1 MNKIIDRLDTLM
13 KSTHDVCSEFGF
25 EQQYDDIKSRREQYN
40 KQPVSL
46 LICGEFKRGK
56 SSFINA
62 FLGENIC
69 AEGIGITTAAIS
81 IIRYGATRRV
91 VRSYGDVSNENVKI
105 MTEEIP
111 FENIEK
117 FSKGTIQDIG
127 DTIMLEIELPNERLK
142 SGLVLIDTPGV
153 GSLDP
158 RHRMLT
164 LYALPRAN
172 AVMFMTDT
180 GEEVMASE
188 ADFYKMY
195 IAPLDCPK
203 RVLLNKVD
211 AASEDDV
218 QTLINDSI
226 KKLELA
232 TNIKVIPLSA
242 ELWKEYNKTHDK
254 ELCEKSHANEVEESV
269 EELRNEY
276 WKLYATHLRD
286 DYANIIEEVSKS
298 IETRIAELKDS
309 NDINEKVQNLQNRM
323 SELTKMKQELSDKSS
338 GKRGKINELI
348 KSSQDRIL
356 SEFQRESILLSTEKL
371 KNLIDSQSHAKT
383 GEDSVIKQMNSEIT
397 KLQASLDKKINSSCS
412 KMAEEAEQSFL
423 LPTLKVNHNSIEKSY
438 SVSHKPL
445 SEKIL
450 NTIQN
455 SYSPALLGGGL
466 GTAIAIPFLGVTAA
480 PFVGLAVAIG
490 GIVVA
495 CRRAKAAERK
505 AQMLDHIQPRVTIA
519 MNELRMYIQKRYDQF
534 NKSLIEQLS
543 ASLEKLNEETK
554 SIVNMLQN
562 CTSDQRQR
570 AEQIAALEQKKKFLG
585 EQLIQTKAVGSD
597 PLSMNHAC

>member
-91 VRSYGDVSNENVKI
+91 VRSYGDVSNENIKI

-254 ELCEKSHANEVEESV
+254 ELCEMSHANEVEESV

-356 SEFQRESILLSTEKL
+356 FEFQRESILLSTEKL
-371 KNLIDSQSHAKT
+371 KTLIDSQSHSKS
-383 GEDSVIKQMNSEIT
+383 GEDAVIKQMNSEVA
-397 KLQASLDKKINSSCS
+397 KLQSSIDTMINNSFSRIVDEVKLTIITPSTQFISPTIS
-412 KMAEEAEQSFL
+412 KQ
-423 LPTLKVNHNSIEKSY
+423 I
-438 SVSHKPL
+438 SVSHKPT
-445 SEKIL
+445 SEKVL
-450 NTIQN
+450 NVVQN
-455 SYSPALLGGGL
+455 AYSPALIGL
-466 GTAIAIPFLGVTAA
+466 GIGAIFSA
-480 PFVGLAVAIG
+480 PVLGLAAGIG

-495 CRRAKAAERK
+495 YRRAKAAERK
-505 AQMLDHIQPRVTIA
+505 AQMLDHIQPHVSIA
-519 MNELRMYIQKRYDQF
+519 MNELRMYIQKRYEQF

-543 ASLEKLNEETK
+543 ASLERLNEETK

-562 CTSDQRQR
+562 CAANQRQR

-597 PLSMNHAC
+597 PLSMNHGC

>member
-13 KSTHDVCSEFGF
+13 KGTHDVCSEFGF
-25 EQQYDDIKSRREQYN
+25 EQQYDDIKSRREQYS

-46 LICGEFKRGK
+46 LVCGEFKRGK

-81 IIRYGATRRV
+81 IIRYGATWRV

-211 AASEDDV
+211 GASEDEV
-218 QTLINDSI
+218 QTLIKDTR
-226 KKLELA
+226 KKLKLA
-232 TNIKVIPLSA
+232 SNVKVIPLSA

-254 ELCEKSHANEVEESV
+254 ELCEMSHANEVEESM

-276 WKLYATHLRD
+276 WKQYATHLRD
-286 DYANIIEEVSKS
+286 DYASIIEEVSKS
-298 IETRIAELKDS
+298 IENRIAELKDS
-309 NDINEKVQNLQNRM
+309 NDIHEKVQNLQNRM
-323 SELTKMKQELSDKSS
+323 SELAKMKQELSDKSS

-371 KNLIDSQSHAKT
+371 KTLIDSQSHSKS
-383 GEDSVIKQMNSEIT
+383 GEDAVIKQMNSEVA
-397 KLQASLDKKINSSCS
+397 KLQSSIDTMINNSFSRIVDEVELTIITPSTQFISPTIS
-412 KMAEEAEQSFL
+412 KQ
-423 LPTLKVNHNSIEKSY
+423 I
-438 SVSHKPL
+438 SVSHKPT
-445 SEKIL
+445 SEKVL
-450 NTIQN
+450 NVVQN
-455 SYSPALLGGGL
+455 AYSPALIGL
-466 GTAIAIPFLGVTAA
+466 GIGAIFSA
-480 PFVGLAVAIG
+480 PVLGLAAGIG

-495 CRRAKAAERK
+495 YRRAKAAERK
-505 AQMLDHIQPRVTIA
+505 VQMLDHIQPHVTIA
-519 MNELRMYIQKRYDQF
+519 MNELRMYIQKRYEQF

-543 ASLEKLNEETK
+543 ASLERLNEETK

-562 CTSDQRQR
+562 CAADQRQR
-570 AEQIAALEQKKKFLG
+570 TEQIAALEQKKKFLG
-585 EQLIQTKAVGSD
+585 EQIIQTKTVGSD
-597 PLSMNHAC
+597 PLSMNHGC

>member
-91 VRSYGDVSNENVKI
+91 VRSYGDVSNENIKI

-254 ELCEKSHANEVEESV
+254 ELCEMSHANEVEESV

-286 DYANIIEEVSKS
+286 DYANIIEDVSKS

-371 KNLIDSQSHAKT
+371 KTLIDSQSHSKS
-383 GEDSVIKQMNSEIT
+383 GEDAVIKQMNSEVA
-397 KLQASLDKKINSSCS
+397 KLQSSIDTMINNSFSRIVDEVKLTIITPSTQFISPTIS
-412 KMAEEAEQSFL
+412 KQ
-423 LPTLKVNHNSIEKSY
+423 I
-438 SVSHKPL
+438 SVSHKPT
-445 SEKIL
+445 SEKVL
-450 NTIQN
+450 NVVQN
-455 SYSPALLGGGL
+455 AYSPALIGL
-466 GTAIAIPFLGVTAA
+466 GIGAIFSA
-480 PFVGLAVAIG
+480 PILGLAAGIG

-495 CRRAKAAERK
+495 YRRAKAAERK
-505 AQMLDHIQPRVTIA
+505 AQMLDHIQPHVTIA
-519 MNELRMYIQKRYDQF
+519 MNELRMYIQKRYEQF

-543 ASLEKLNEETK
+543 ASLERLNKETQ

-562 CTSDQRQR
+562 CAADQRQR

-585 EQLIQTKAVGSD
+585 EQLIQTKTVGSD
-597 PLSMNHAC
+597 PLSMNHGC

>member
-25 EQQYDDIKSRREQYN
+25 EQQYDDIKFRREQYN

-91 VRSYGDVSNENVKI
+91 VRSYGDVSNENIKI

-254 ELCEKSHANEVEESV
+254 ELCEMSHANEVEESV

-371 KNLIDSQSHAKT
+371 KTLIDSQSHSKS
-383 GEDSVIKQMNSEIT
+383 GENAVIKQMNSEVA
-397 KLQASLDKKINSSCS
+397 KLQSSIDTMINNSFSRIVDEVKLTIITPSTQFISPTIS
-412 KMAEEAEQSFL
+412 KQ
-423 LPTLKVNHNSIEKSY
+423 I
-438 SVSHKPL
+438 SVSHKPT
-445 SEKIL
+445 SEKVL
-450 NTIQN
+450 NVVQN
-455 SYSPALLGGGL
+455 AYSPALIGL
-466 GTAIAIPFLGVTAA
+466 GIGAIFSA
-480 PFVGLAVAIG
+480 PVLGLAAGIG

-495 CRRAKAAERK
+495 YRRAKAAERK
-505 AQMLDHIQPRVTIA
+505 AQMLDHIQPHVTIA
-519 MNELRMYIQKRYDQF
+519 MNELRMYIQKRYEQF

-543 ASLEKLNEETK
+543 ASLERLNKETQ

-562 CTSDQRQR
+562 CAADQRQR

-585 EQLIQTKAVGSD
+585 EQLIQTKTVGSD
-597 PLSMNHAC
+597 PLSMNHGC

>member
-13 KSTHDVCSEFGF
+13 KGTHNMCYEFGF
-25 EQQYDDIKSRREQYN
+25 EPQYDDIKTRKGQCY

-46 LICGEFKRGK
+46 LVCGEFKRGK

-62 FLGENIC
+62 FLGDEIC

-81 IIRYGATRRV
+81 IIRYGATKRV
-91 VRSYGDVSNENVKI
+91 VRSYGDVSNGNVKI

-142 SGLVLIDTPGV
+142 SGIVLIDTPGV

-172 AVMFMTDT
+172 AVLFMIDS

-203 RVLLNKVD
+203 RILLNKVD
-211 AASEDDV
+211 AASEDDI
-218 QTLINDSI
+218 QTLINDSR
-226 KKLELA
+226 KKLALDA
-232 TNIKVIPLSA
+232 NIKVIPLSA

-254 ELCEKSHANEVEESV
+254 ELCEMSHANEVEESV

-338 GKRGKINELI
+338 GKPGKINELI

-371 KNLIDSQSHAKT
+371 KTLIDSQSHSKS
-383 GEDSVIKQMNSEIT
+383 GEDAVIKQMNSEVA
-397 KLQASLDKKINSSCS
+397 KLQSSIDTMINNSFSRIVDEVELTIITPSTQFISPTIS
-412 KMAEEAEQSFL
+412 KQ
-423 LPTLKVNHNSIEKSY
+423 I
-438 SVSHKPL
+438 SVSHKPT
-445 SEKIL
+445 SEKVL
-450 NTIQN
+450 NVVQN
-455 SYSPALLGGGL
+455 AYSPALIGL
-466 GTAIAIPFLGVTAA
+466 GIGAIFSA
-480 PFVGLAVAIG
+480 PVLGLAAGIG

-495 CRRAKAAERK
+495 YRRAKAVERK
-505 AQMLDHIQPRVTIA
+505 TQMLDHIQPHVTIA
-519 MNELRMYIQKRYDQF
+519 MNELRMYIQKRYEQF

-543 ASLEKLNEETK
+543 ASLERLNEETQ

-562 CTSDQRQR
+562 CAADQRQR

-585 EQLIQTKAVGSD
+585 EQLIQTKTVGSD
-597 PLSMNHAC
+597 PLSRNHGC

>member
-1 MNKIIDRLDTLM
+1 MKKIIDRLDTLM
-13 KSTHDVCSEFGF
+13 KGTHDVCSEFGF
-25 EQQYDDIKSRREQYN
+25 EHQYDEIKSRREQYH
-40 KQPVSL
+40 KHPVL
-46 LICGEFKRGK
+46 LLVCGEFKKGK

-62 FLGENIC
+62 FLGEEVC

-81 IIRYGATRRV
+81 IIRYGATKRV
-91 VRSYGDVSNENVKI
+91 IRSFGDVGNENVKI

-117 FSKGTIQDIG
+117 FSKGTNQDIG

-172 AVMFMTDT
+172 AIMFMTDT

-203 RVLLNKVD
+203 RILLNKVD
-211 AASEDDV
+211 EASKDEV
-218 QTLINDSI
+218 QTLINDSRN
-226 KKLELA
+226 KLKLA
-232 TNIKVIPLSA
+232 ANIKVIPMSA

-254 ELCEKSHANEVEESV
+254 ELCEMSHANEVKESV

-286 DYANIIEEVSKS
+286 DYASIIEDVVQS

-309 NDINEKVQNLQNRM
+309 SDITEKVHNLQSRM
-323 SELTKMKQELSDKSS
+323 SELTRMKQELSDDTF
-338 GKRGKINELI
+338 GKRGKINEII
-348 KSSQDRIL
+348 KNSQDKIL

-371 KNLIDSQSHAKT
+371 KTLIDSQSHST
-383 GEDSVIKQMNSEIT
+383 SGEDAVIKQMNSEVARLHSSMDT
-397 KLQASLDKKINSSCS
+397 MINNSFSRIVDEVEISIIPSSTQFVSPTIS
-412 KMAEEAEQSFL
+412 KQ
-423 LPTLKVNHNSIEKSY
+423 I
-438 SVSHKPL
+438 SVSHKPT
-445 SEKIL
+445 SEKVL
-450 NTIQN
+450 NVVQN
-455 SYSPALLGGGL
+455 AYSPALIGL
-466 GTAIAIPFLGVTAA
+466 GIGAIFSA
-480 PFVGLAVAIG
+480 PVLGLAAGIG

-495 CRRAKAAERK
+495 YRRSKAAERR
-505 AQMLDHIQPRVTIA
+505 AQMLDHIQPYVTIA
-519 MNELRMYIQKRYDQF
+519 MNELRLYIQKKYEQF
-534 NKSLIEQLS
+534 SKSLIKQLS
-543 ASLEKLNEETK
+543 ASLKRLNEESK

-562 CTSDQRQR
+562 CAANQRKR
-570 AEQIAALEQKKKFLG
+570 AEQIAALEHKKKFLD

>member
-13 KSTHDVCSEFGF
+13 KGTHDVCSEFGF

-117 FSKGTIQDIG
+117 FSKGAIQDIG

-180 GEEVMASE
+180 GEEIMASE
-188 ADFYKMY
+188 ADFFKMY

-211 AASEDDV
+211 AASEDEV
-218 QTLINDSI
+218 QTLINDSR

-232 TNIKVIPLSA
+232 TNIKVNPLSA

-254 ELCEKSHANEVEESV
+254 ELCELSHANEVEESV

-276 WKLYATHLRD
+276 WKLYATHLRN
-286 DYANIIEEVSKS
+286 DYASIIEEVSKS
-298 IETRIAELKDS
+298 IENRIAELKDS
-309 NDINEKVQNLQNRM
+309 NDIHEKVQNLQNRM
-323 SELTKMKQELSDKSS
+323 SELTNMKQELSDKSS

-371 KNLIDSQSHAKT
+371 KTLIDSQSHSKS
-383 GEDSVIKQMNSEIT
+383 GEDAVIKQMNSEVA
-397 KLQASLDKKINSSCS
+397 KLQSSIDTMINNSFSRIVDEVELTINTPSTQFISPTIS
-412 KMAEEAEQSFL
+412 KQ
-423 LPTLKVNHNSIEKSY
+423 I
-438 SVSHKPL
+438 SVSHKPT
-445 SEKIL
+445 SEKVL
-450 NTIQN
+450 NVVQN
-455 SYSPALLGGGL
+455 AYSPALIGL
-466 GTAIAIPFLGVTAA
+466 GIGAIFSA
-480 PFVGLAVAIG
+480 PVLGLAAGIG

-495 CRRAKAAERK
+495 YRRAKAAERK
-505 AQMLDHIQPRVTIA
+505 VQMLDHIQPHVTIA
-519 MNELRMYIQKRYDQF
+519 MNELRMYIQKRYEQF

-543 ASLEKLNEETK
+543 ASLERLNEETK

-562 CTSDQRQR
+562 CAADQRQR
-570 AEQIAALEQKKKFLG
+570 TEQIAALEQKKKFLG
-585 EQLIQTKAVGSD
+585 EQIIQTKTVGSD
-597 PLSMNHAC
+597 PLSMNHGC

>member
-1 MNKIIDRLDTLM
+1 MNKIINRIDTLM
-13 KSTHDVCSEFGF
+13 KGTQGVCSEFGF
-25 EQQYDDIKSRREQYN
+25 EHQYDEIKSRREQYY
-40 KQPVSL
+40 KQPASL
-46 LICGEFKRGK
+46 LVCGEFKRGK

-62 FLGENIC
+62 FLGEDIC

-81 IIRYGATRRV
+81 IIRYGAKKRV

-117 FSKGTIQDIG
+117 FSKGTIKDIG

-172 AVMFMTDT
+172 AVIFMTDT

-203 RVLLNKVD
+203 CVLLNKVD
-211 AASEDDV
+211 AASEDEV
-218 QTLINDSI
+218 QTLVNDSR

-254 ELCEKSHANEVEESV
+254 ELCEMSQANEVKESV

-276 WKLYATHLRD
+276 WRLYATHLRD
-286 DYANIIEEVSKS
+286 DYAGVIEEVSQS

-309 NDINEKVQNLQNRM
+309 SDFSKKVQNLKSRM
-323 SELTKMKQELSDKSS
+323 SELTRMKQELSDNNS
-338 GKRGKINELI
+338 GKRGKINEMI

-356 SEFQRESILLSTEKL
+356 SDFQRESILLSTEKL
-371 KNLIDSQSHAKT
+371 KTLIDSQSHSKS
-383 GEDSVIKQMNSEIT
+383 GEDAVIKQMNSEVA
-397 KLQASLDKKINSSCS
+397 KLQSSIDTMIDNSFSQIVNEVELTIIS
-412 KMAEEAEQSFL
+412 PSTQFIS
-423 LPTLKVNHNSIEKSY
+423 PTIPKPI
-438 SVSHKPL
+438 SVSYKPT
-445 SEKIL
+445 SEKVL
-450 NTIQN
+450 NVVQN
-455 SYSPALLGGGL
+455 AYSPAFIGL
-466 GTAIAIPFLGVTAA
+466 GIGAIFSPII
-480 PFVGLAVAIG
+480 GLAAGIG

-495 CRRAKAAERK
+495 YRRAKAAERK
-505 AQMLDHIQPRVTIA
+505 TQMLDHIQPHVTIA

-534 NKSLIEQLS
+534 SKSLIEQLS
-543 ASLEKLNEETK
+543 ASLERLNEETK
-554 SIVNMLQN
+554 SIVSILQN
-562 CTSDQRQR
+562 CAANQRQR
-570 AEQIAALEQKKKFLG
+570 DEQVVVLEQKKKFLD
-585 EQLIQTKAVGSD
+585 EQLIQIKAVGSD
-597 PLSMNHAC
+597 PLRMNHAC

>member
-91 VRSYGDVSNENVKI
+91 VRSYGDVSNENIKI

-254 ELCEKSHANEVEESV
+254 ELCEMSHANEVEESV

-371 KNLIDSQSHAKT
+371 KTLIDSQSHSKS
-383 GEDSVIKQMNSEIT
+383 GEDAVIKQMNSEVA
-397 KLQASLDKKINSSCS
+397 KLQSSIDTMINNSFSRIVDEVKLTIITPSTQFISPTIS
-412 KMAEEAEQSFL
+412 KQ
-423 LPTLKVNHNSIEKSY
+423 I
-438 SVSHKPL
+438 SVSHKPT
-445 SEKIL
+445 SEKVL
-450 NTIQN
+450 NVVQN
-455 SYSPALLGGGL
+455 AYSPALIGL
-466 GTAIAIPFLGVTAA
+466 GIGAIFSA
-480 PFVGLAVAIG
+480 PVLGLAAGIG

-495 CRRAKAAERK
+495 YRRAKAAERK
-505 AQMLDHIQPRVTIA
+505 AQMLDHIQPHVTIA
-519 MNELRMYIQKRYDQF
+519 MNELRMYIQKRYEQF

-543 ASLEKLNEETK
+543 ASLERLNKETQ

-562 CTSDQRQR
+562 CAADQRQR

-585 EQLIQTKAVGSD
+585 EQLIQTKTVGSD
-597 PLSMNHAC
+597 PLSMNHGC